1 MGGIPIALP
10 IGSWSL
16 FVDIIVDADVVFNA
30 VSMPAAAATTSASG
44 EQQE

>member
-1 MGGIPIALP
+1 MALP

-16 FVDIIVDADVVFNA
+16 FVVIIVDADVLFNT
-30 VSMPAAAATTSASG
+30 VSMPAATGAATPYASG